1 MLKKYVCNS
10 RWWSVDDLLIRG
22 AGASERTVMWGEC
35 CCYCCW
41 SFYHATKYCMG
52 IRNSSGDVEVSTE
65 LGIGI

>member
-10 RWWSVDDLLIRG
+10 RWWSVDDLIRG
-22 AGASERTVMWGEC
+22 AGASERTVKWGE
-35 CCYCCW
+35 CCW